1 MCLISC
7 FLMPDTVFN
16 NLSALCAASCPTSHR
31 MRHAA
36 CGMRHAAC
44 GMRHALAHAFV
55 LPHAPGIIAR
65 CLTPIAR
72 CLTPIARC
80 LTPIARCLTP
90 KAQRP

>member
-31 MRHAA
+31 
-36 CGMRHAAC
+36 
-44 GMRHALAHAFV
+44 MRHALAHAFV

>member
-1 MCLISC
+1 MCLMSC

-44 GMRHALAHAFV
+44 PSSCLCATSCPRNYRTVPDPYRTVPDPKGSTPLSSSPKR
-55 LPHAPGIIAR
+55 
-65 CLTPIAR
+65 LTPQAN
-72 CLTPIARC
+72 
-80 LTPIARCLTP
+80 
-90 KAQRP
+90 

>member
-1 MCLISC
+1 MCLMSC

-44 GMRHALAHAFV
+44 GM
-55 LPHAPGIIAR
+55 P
-65 CLTPIAR
+65 
-72 CLTPIARC
+72 
-80 LTPIARCLTP
+80 
-90 KAQRP
+90 